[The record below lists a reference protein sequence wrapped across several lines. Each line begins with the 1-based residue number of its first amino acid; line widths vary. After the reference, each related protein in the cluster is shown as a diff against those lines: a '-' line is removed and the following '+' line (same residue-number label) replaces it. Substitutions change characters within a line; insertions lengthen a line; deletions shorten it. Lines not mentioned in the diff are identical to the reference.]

1 MIKVLSRH
9 RVMLAITALTVFV
22 SASLLF
28 VVQPMVGKMI
38 LPHLGGSSS
47 VWTTCMLFFQ
57 TVLLLGYI
65 YAHGVAQSMRLER
78 QVAVHLGIMLV
89 AAVASLPLAVPEA
102 WLQVEGS
109 PAGWLLVALTIGIGL
124 PLFVVSSSAPLF
136 QHWFSKTDHP
146 DADDPYHLYAASNVG
161 SMIALLAYPFVIEPS
176 VGLSFQSIGWSV
188 GFVSLI
194 AMTGA
199 TGALVLRRKSVDA
212 SGTAE
217 TAKQVEPLEWKRRGL
232 WVLWAFIPSSLMLGV
247 TQFLTTD
254 IASVPLLWVLPLAL
268 YLLSFILV
276 FSRWEIR
283 VGGPMRTALP
293 LVILFVLDF
302 SVSDASMGLIVVA
315 QLVLFGLLA
324 THYHGELAE
333 DRPVAEHLTEYF
345 IWMSV
350 GGAAGGLFNSLV
362 APAVFDRPMEYMVVL
377 ALAAGFMYPNRERIE
392 DELLPSWP
400 VPVLLVPVGLL
411 FLWMIHYLS
420 LGYWVPMAVSVVT
433 VLAGLAIGLR
443 WPRWENVA
451 VAAVILLGMTSLQH
465 TPGVVEYERSFFA
478 SYTVFARE
486 EHGRTFVK
494 FSHGTTSHGVQSRET
509 ELEETPLAYHH
520 PSGPVGDVVDAI
532 PHEKVGVLGLGAG
545 AMAAY
550 AEPGTDFTFYEIDPR
565 VEAIAREH
573 FSYLDQCGK
582 RCTVEIGDGRKLLE
596 RTPPDTYDILFLDA
610 YNSDSVPTHLM
621 TREAL
626 ELYLSRVDEDGVLV
640 FNVSNRYL
648 DIEGLVGA
656 LAEDKGLVARTRFHY
671 PRRNLRN
678 KNVYTS
684 VYTVVARDEEDL
696 RNLAE
701 NPGWKPTKNNG
712 VVWTDS
718 YSDVVSILDW

>member
-1 MIKVLSRH
+1 MIQVLSRH
-9 RVMLAITALTVFV
+9 KTMLIITALTVFV

-65 YAHGVAQSMRLER
+65 YAHGIAQWMTLER
-78 QVAVHLGIMLV
+78 QVAVHLGIMV
-89 AAVASLPLAVPEA
+89 MAALASLPLAVPEA

-146 DADDPYHLYAASNVG
+146 DAEDPYHLYAASNVG
-161 SMIALLAYPFVIEPS
+161 SMVALLAYPFVIEPS
-176 VGLSFQSIGWSV
+176 VGLSIQSWGWTF
-188 GFVSLI
+188 GFVALI
-194 AMTGA
+194 GMTGA
-199 TGALVLRRKSVDA
+199 TGALVLRRKSVDDAEA
-212 SGTAE
+212 STPTTSAE
-217 TAKQVEPLEWKRRGL
+217 ALSWKRRGL

-268 YLLSFILV
+268 YLFSFILV
-276 FSRWEIR
+276 FSRWEVR

-293 LVILFVLDF
+293 LAVLVVLDL
-302 SVSDASMGLIVVA
+302 SVSDASMSVIIAA
-315 QLVLFGLLA
+315 QLLLFALLA
-324 THYHGELAE
+324 THYHGELAD
-333 DRPVAEHLTEYF
+333 DRPAPAHLTEYF

-350 GGAAGGLFNSLV
+350 GGAAGGLFNSLI
-362 APAVFDRPMEYMVVL
+362 APAVFDRPLEYMLVL
-377 ALAAGFMYPNRERIE
+377 ALAAAFMHPNPRRIE
-392 DELLPSWP
+392 DDLLPSWP
-400 VPVLLVPVGLL
+400 VPVLLVPAGLL
-411 FLWMIHYLS
+411 FLWMIHYLR
-420 LGYWVPMAVSVVT
+420 LGYWVPMAVSVAT
-433 VLAGLAIGLR
+433 VGIGCLIGVR

-451 VAAVILLGMTSLQH
+451 VGAVILLGMSSLQH
-465 TPGVVEYERSFFA
+465 TPGVLEYERSFFA
-478 SYTVFARE
+478 SYTVFARQ

-494 FSHGTTSHGVQSRET
+494 FSHGTTSHGVQSREE

-520 PSGPVGDVVDAI
+520 PAGPVGDVIEAI
-532 PHEKVGVLGLGAG
+532 PHEDVGVLGLGAG

-550 AEPGTDFTFYEIDPR
+550 AEPGTQFTFYEIDPG
-565 VEAIAREH
+565 VEAIARKH
-573 FSYLDQCGK
+573 FTYLEQCGEL
-582 RCTVEIGDGRKLLE
+582 CTVKIGDGRQLLE
-596 RTPPDTYDILFLDA
+596 ETPPDTYDILFLDA

-626 ELYLSRVDEDGVLV
+626 DLYLSRVDEDGVLV

-648 DIEGLVGA
+648 DIQGLVGA
-656 LAEDKGLVARTRFHY
+656 LAEDAGLVSLTRFHY
-671 PRRNLRN
+671 PRRELRN
-678 KNVYTS
+678 RNVYTS
-684 VYTVVARDEEDL
+684 VYTAVARNRDDL
-696 RNLAE
+696 RSLADSE
-701 NPGWKPTKNNG
+701 AWKPTESNG